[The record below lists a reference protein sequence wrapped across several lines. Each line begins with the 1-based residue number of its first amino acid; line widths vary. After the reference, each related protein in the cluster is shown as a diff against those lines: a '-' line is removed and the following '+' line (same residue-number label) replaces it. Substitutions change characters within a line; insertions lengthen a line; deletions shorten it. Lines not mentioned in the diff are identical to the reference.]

1 LESSSRMTGM
11 RTLGLVLLL
20 GLIVGCPRGS
30 GWTLISA
37 SETDCFSVTVTPS
50 VGDDDDSAAGD
61 DDDSAAANE
70 TVIDLRSAPGLFD
83 LSVLGTA
90 TLSPAS
96 GPAGTE
102 FLIRVALVDT
112 GAEQGN
118 PTTAVDRA
126 TVVVDNGDISL
137 NELELEPSPVDE
149 RLWTIT
155 LVAGGDPD
163 TTTRQDQLC
172 VGLYTAT
179 E

>member
-1 LESSSRMTGM
+1 MNGTRW
-11 RTLGLVLLL
+11 LGLILLL
-20 GLIVGCPRGS
+20 GALGGCPKGD

-37 SETDCFSVTVTPS
+37 QSTDCFSVTVTPS
-50 VGDDDDSAAGD
+50 AGDDDDSAGD
-61 DDDSAAANE
+61 DDDSAAADDE
-70 TVIDLRSAPGLFD
+70 TVIELRSAPGLFD
-83 LSVLGTA
+83 LAVLGTA

-112 GAEQGN
+112 GGEQGN

-126 TVVVDNGDISL
+126 TIVVDNGDISL

-163 TTTRQDQLC
+163 STTRQDELC